1 MKLEKPNKASLK
13 KALISMTDIDTDVVE
28 IGCICFDI
36 TSAKYMEIYQ
46 DKEEEFILAHF
57 NYDEIDSIEL
67 NHEASG
73 EAFSAVI
80 TSGQDVLKLDT
91 EIYR

>member
-1 MKLEKPNKASLK
+1 MKIEKPNKASLK

-46 DKEEEFILAHF
+46 DKDEEFILGHF

-73 EAFSAVI
+73 EAFSVVI
-80 TSGQDVLKLDT
+80 KSGEDVLKLDT

>member
-13 KALISMTDIDTDVVE
+13 KALISMTDIDTDIVE
-28 IGCICFDI
+28 VGCICFDI
-36 TSAKYMEIYQ
+36 TSTKYIEVYQ
-46 DKEEEFILAHF
+46 DKEEEFILGHF

-80 TSGQDVLKLDT
+80 KSGEDVLKLDT

>member
-1 MKLEKPNKASLK
+1 MIIEKPTKASLK
-13 KALISMTDIDTDVVE
+13 KALISMTDIDADIVE
-28 IGCICFDI
+28 VGCICFDI
-36 TSAKYMEIYQ
+36 TSPRYMECYQ
-46 DKEEEFILAHF
+46 EKEKEFTLCHLQ
-57 NYDEIDSIEL
+57 YDEIDSIEL
-67 NHEASG
+67 NYEASG

>member
-1 MKLEKPNKASLK
+1 MIIEKPTKSTLK
-13 KALISMTDIDTDVVE
+13 KALISMADIDTDVVE

-36 TSAKYMEIYQ
+36 TNPKYMECYQ
-46 DKEEEFILAHF
+46 DKEEEFILGHF

-73 EAFSAVI
+73 EALSVVI

-91 EIYR
+91 EIFR